1 MLRIKI
7 VAMLILVVVCS
18 ASAQEWNQWRGPNR
32 DGVTVMFSPPKAWPE
47 RLTQKW
53 KVTVGSGYSSPII
66 SGSKVYVL
74 TRREDQEA
82 VSAIDLSAGKILWS
96 KTYPVAF
103 AKNQYAVKMDGGP
116 FSTPLLHRGKLYT
129 LGVSAVLTCF
139 DARDGRVV
147 WRKDFSKQIDT
158 TKLFCGTAMSPVVD
172 YGRLIVH
179 VGDDRRGSLVAFD
192 AETGKE
198 LWTWE
203 GDGPGYASPI
213 VVTLEGERQVVTL
226 TDKSVI
232 GVSLSSGKLL
242 WKLAHPDEWN
252 ENIVTPVLY
261 GKMLIVSGVRQGTR
275 AIRVTKDKEWNV
287 SEVWRNQKIAMY
299 MSSPV
304 IDGDYLY
311 GLSNLRKGQ
320 FFCLDARTGN
330 VLWATEGRE
339 GASASVIDAGK
350 VLFFLTSEA
359 ELIVTAKSAKSFEQ
373 VARYTVADSPTYS
386 HPVFSGNRVLI
397 KDASSLA
404 LWAFE

>member
-158 TKLFCGTAMSPVVD
+158 TKL
-172 YGRLIVH
+172 
-179 VGDDRRGSLVAFD
+179 
-192 AETGKE
+192 
-198 LWTWE
+198 
-203 GDGPGYASPI
+203 
-213 VVTLEGERQVVTL
+213 
-226 TDKSVI
+226 
-232 GVSLSSGKLL
+232 
-242 WKLAHPDEWN
+242 
-252 ENIVTPVLY
+252 
-261 GKMLIVSGVRQGTR
+261 
-275 AIRVTKDKEWNV
+275 
-287 SEVWRNQKIAMY
+287 
-299 MSSPV
+299 
-304 IDGDYLY
+304 
-311 GLSNLRKGQ
+311 
-320 FFCLDARTGN
+320 
-330 VLWATEGRE
+330 
-339 GASASVIDAGK
+339 
-350 VLFFLTSEA
+350 
-359 ELIVTAKSAKSFEQ
+359 
-373 VARYTVADSPTYS
+373 
-386 HPVFSGNRVLI
+386 
-397 KDASSLA
+397 
-404 LWAFE
+404 

>member
-1 MLRIKI
+1 
-7 VAMLILVVVCS
+7 
-18 ASAQEWNQWRGPNR
+18 
-32 DGVTVMFSPPKAWPE
+32 
-47 RLTQKW
+47 
-53 KVTVGSGYSSPII
+53 
-66 SGSKVYVL
+66 
-74 TRREDQEA
+74 
-82 VSAIDLSAGKILWS
+82 
-96 KTYPVAF
+96 
-103 AKNQYAVKMDGGP
+103 
-116 FSTPLLHRGKLYT
+116 
-129 LGVSAVLTCF
+129 
-139 DARDGRVV
+139 
-147 WRKDFSKQIDT
+147 DT